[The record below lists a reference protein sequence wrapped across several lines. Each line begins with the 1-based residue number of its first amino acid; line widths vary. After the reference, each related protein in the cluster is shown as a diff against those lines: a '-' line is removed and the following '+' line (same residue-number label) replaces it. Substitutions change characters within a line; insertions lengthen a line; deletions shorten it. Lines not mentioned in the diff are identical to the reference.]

1 MSRFFFLF
9 CMRILKICISE
20 WNWWHFLH
28 RKLLLTW
35 SGCSADSKN
44 FTSFNTPR
52 EEKQCTP
59 QSQASNWKS
68 FTFFFFILTKHK
80 KIMKIARPL
89 SLGLHWKK
97 KWHENKRIR
106 NLLFVFP
113 ALQRKC
119 LEIGYGHFWGRAWFP
134 MVREVKLG
142 VPKLSGFFR
151 LFSSPEG

>member
-68 FTFFFFILTKHK
+68 FTFFFSFLQNIKNYENCKTIIPRSTL
-80 KIMKIARPL
+80 
-89 SLGLHWKK
+89 KK